1 MRILVCGAGAIGGFF
16 GGHLIKAGADVSFL
30 VRAKRQKNLKK
41 FGLRVLSAQGD
52 FKVIPKFF
60 NKEIESKTF
69 DLIILTNKSYDLD
82 ATIRDIKPHAKNAVI
97 LPTLNGIA
105 HFFKLDEAFGKKN
118 VFGGAAYISATL
130 NEDGSIQ
137 HFRQKA
143 ALKFGSRTKINVK
156 VAQNFLD
163 LCQLANFN
171 CELSEDIE
179 LDLWRKYVLIGT
191 TAASTVLFQ
200 KSLGDIS
207 TTIYGKSILLEIH
220 RECKLV
226 AMSAGYDIGSKAE
239 AYNEK
244 LITEKGSILKASM
257 LRDFEKGKQTEAEHI
272 LGYLIK
278 LGGEKGIDCILLKAA
293 HTRIQVGF

>member
-105 HFFKLDEAFGKKN
+105 HFFKLYEAF
-118 VFGGAAYISATL
+118 
-130 NEDGSIQ
+130 
-137 HFRQKA
+137 
-143 ALKFGSRTKINVK
+143 
-156 VAQNFLD
+156 
-163 LCQLANFN
+163 
-171 CELSEDIE
+171 
-179 LDLWRKYVLIGT
+179 
-191 TAASTVLFQ
+191 
-200 KSLGDIS
+200 
-207 TTIYGKSILLEIH
+207 
-220 RECKLV
+220 
-226 AMSAGYDIGSKAE
+226 
-239 AYNEK
+239 
-244 LITEKGSILKASM
+244 
-257 LRDFEKGKQTEAEHI
+257 
-272 LGYLIK
+272 
-278 LGGEKGIDCILLKAA
+278 
-293 HTRIQVGF
+293 

>member
-1 MRILVCGAGAIGGFF
+1 MMLCGAGAIGGFF

-118 VFGGAAYISATL
+118 VFGGFLPCLTSDSDSSRVSASVHPVFVEKYPFWTTL
-130 NEDGSIQ
+130 GQ
-137 HFRQKA
+137 
-143 ALKFGSRTKINVK
+143 
-156 VAQNFLD
+156 
-163 LCQLANFN
+163 
-171 CELSEDIE
+171 
-179 LDLWRKYVLIGT
+179 
-191 TAASTVLFQ
+191 
-200 KSLGDIS
+200 
-207 TTIYGKSILLEIH
+207 
-220 RECKLV
+220 
-226 AMSAGYDIGSKAE
+226 
-239 AYNEK
+239 
-244 LITEKGSILKASM
+244 
-257 LRDFEKGKQTEAEHI
+257 KGKRKACRQ
-272 LGYLIK
+272 LRLIK
-278 LGGEKGIDCILLKAA
+278 LYSLK
-293 HTRIQVGF
+293 Q